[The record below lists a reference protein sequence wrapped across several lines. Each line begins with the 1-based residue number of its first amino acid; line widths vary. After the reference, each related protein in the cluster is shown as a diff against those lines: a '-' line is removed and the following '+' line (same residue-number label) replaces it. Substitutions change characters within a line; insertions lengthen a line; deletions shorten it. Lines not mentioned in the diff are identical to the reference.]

1 MQSLVVLMSLLPI
14 NVRFTT
20 GSRLW
25 VETHRCVSLPF
36 AATLLPALTRPTHT
50 LLAIFSLHH
59 VEGIFIGLSGVAI
72 SATLASFL
80 ATAGPKLP
88 FRRSLLGLT
97 TCTAAAGLFS
107 LISASL
113 ASASHPI
120 LTGLAP
126 LFGAILALLTAGLLP
141 FLLPFLLARSWELE
155 STTLAVR
162 NTESRLLNTEIRL
175 LAATENITDAFFL
188 LQAIRAPAPA
198 PKDSIEDF
206 VFTFLNAN
214 AEKIINKPAS
224 EVLGSRI
231 TSVLPIDPNGRLLRQ
246 YREVVLTGVPLIHEF
261 PLSEDDPDSP
271 WMRHHV
277 GRVSSSDPDDDRQGN
292 SQQESQDCLAVT
304 ASDITER
311 KHAELNL
318 LRETQH
324 DTLTGLPNLR
334 LLDDRIEQAIA
345 RADRY
350 QNRVA
355 LFLINLDRFR
365 NVNEYYGR
373 NLGDLAL
380 VAIAARL
387 RRGVRTT
394 DSVLRISG
402 DEFIVLMPD
411 MKLEIDIRRSAAT
424 LLAIIREPLDLADDL
439 GVDASAP
446 QISETSR
453 RGVRVTASLGAAI
466 YPDSAF
472 TVDELISRADA
483 ALSRAKEQGGNQY
496 QLYTPPFETGFALT
510 PQTES
515 PAEDTQS

>member
-1 MQSLVVLMSLLPI
+1 MQSLVVLISLLPI
-14 NVRFTT
+14 TVRFTA
-20 GSRLW
+20 GSLLW
-25 VETHRCVSLPF
+25 VEMQRRASLSF
-36 AATLLPALTRPTHT
+36 AATLMPALPRPAQP

-59 VEGIFIGLSGVAI
+59 LEGIFIGLSGVAI
-72 SATLASFL
+72 AATLASFL

-88 FRRSLLGLT
+88 FRRSLIGLT
-97 TCTAAAGLFS
+97 TCTAAAGLFA

-113 ASASHPI
+113 ASAYHPV

-126 LFGAILALLTAGLLP
+126 LFGAILALLTACLLP

-155 STTLAVR
+155 TTTLAVR
-162 NTESRLLNTEIRL
+162 KTETRF
-175 LAATENITDAFFL
+175 LAATQNTTDAFFL
-188 LQAIRAPAPA
+188 LEPVRTRE
-198 PKDSIEDF
+198 DFIEDF

-246 YREVVLTGVPLIHEF
+246 YREVVLTGIPLVHEF
-261 PLSEDDPDSP
+261 PLAEDDPNSP

-277 GRVSSSDPDDDRQGN
+277 GRVSSGDPYEARQGN
-292 SQQESQDCLAVT
+292 PQDDSQDSLAVT

-318 LRETQH
+318 LQETQH

-355 LFLINLDRFR
+355 LFLINLDRFG
-365 NVNEYYGR
+365 NVNEHYGR

-424 LLAIIREPLDLADDL
+424 LLAILREPLDLASDL

-453 RGVRVTASLGAAI
+453 RGVRITASLGAAI
-466 YPDSAF
+466 YPDSAL
-472 TVDELISRADA
+472 TVDELISRADS
-483 ALSRAKEQGGNQY
+483 ALHRAKEQGGNQY
-496 QLYTPPFETGFALT
+496 QLFTPPFETGFALA
-510 PQTES
+510 PQMES
-515 PAEDTQS
+515 PADETP